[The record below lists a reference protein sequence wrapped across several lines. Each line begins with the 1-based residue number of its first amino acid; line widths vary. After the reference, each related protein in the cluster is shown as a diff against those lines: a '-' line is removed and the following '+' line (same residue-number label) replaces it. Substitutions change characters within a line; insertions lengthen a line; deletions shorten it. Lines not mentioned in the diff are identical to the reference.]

1 MSFSG
6 KNDDITLLTVVDR
19 PGDRLFP
26 IRYLD
31 VFTIRFFDAGPDV
44 RNNVQ
49 WFLETWV
56 IGCDDRQIRKSSGD
70 FSHLKSSGSCTVSA
84 APEQTY
90 QSLWMIFF

>member
-31 VFTIRFFDAGPDV
+31 VFTIRFFDAGSDV

-56 IGCDDRQIRKSSGD
+56 IGCD
-70 FSHLKSSGSCTVSA
+70 
-84 APEQTY
+84 
-90 QSLWMIFF
+90 

>member
-31 VFTIRFFDAGPDV
+31 VFTIRFFDAGSDV

-49 WFLETWV
+49 WFLET
-56 IGCDDRQIRKSSGD
+56 
-70 FSHLKSSGSCTVSA
+70 
-84 APEQTY
+84 
-90 QSLWMIFF
+90 